1 MREMRRKER
10 AMSPSRAQE
19 LLSTSSY
26 GVLSMV
32 NVDGGGYGVPLSYA
46 IDPEGNIFF
55 HVAKIGHKLDNLT
68 SDNRVTF
75 TIIGDTQVVPEKF
88 STQYESVI
96 AFGKVEILE
105 NEEERIHAAR
115 LLIEKY
121 SPEFSIQGEAY
132 IEKAIKHIKVLKLT
146 VDHISA
152 KANS

>member
-10 AMSPSRAQE
+10 TMNETRAQE
-19 LLSTSSY
+19 LISVSSY

-32 NVDGGGYGVPLSYA
+32 NVDGGGYGIPLSYA
-46 IDPEGNIFF
+46 ADQDGNFYF

-68 SDNRVTF
+68 ADNQVTF
-75 TIIGDTQVVPEKF
+75 TIIGNTEVVPHKF
-88 STQYESVI
+88 STHYESVI
-96 AFGKVEILE
+96 VFGKVEIVE
-105 NEEERIHAAR
+105 NEEERILAAR

-121 SPEFSIQGEAY
+121 SQEFALQGAAY

-152 KANS
+152 KANL

>member
-10 AMSPSRAQE
+10 AMSNSKAQE
-19 LLSTSSY
+19 LVATSSY

-46 IDPEGNIFF
+46 VEEDGNLYF
-55 HVAKIGHKLDNLT
+55 HVAKSGHKLENLA

-75 TIIGDTQVVPEKF
+75 TIIGDTQVVPHKF

-96 AFGKVEILE
+96 VFGKIEQVE
-105 NEEERIHAAR
+105 NEEERTRAAR

-121 SPEFSIQGEAY
+121 SPAYVVQGEAY
-132 IEKAIKHIKVLKLT
+132 IEKAIKHIIVLKLI
-146 VDHISA
+146 VDHLSA